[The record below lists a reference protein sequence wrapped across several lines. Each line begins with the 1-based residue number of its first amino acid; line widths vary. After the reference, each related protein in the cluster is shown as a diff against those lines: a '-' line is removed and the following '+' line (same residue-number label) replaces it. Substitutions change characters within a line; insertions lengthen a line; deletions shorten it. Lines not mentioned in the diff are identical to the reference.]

1 MLNIYRHFIKYK
13 NRFKNLKKKYCRYIH
28 IFSNYCS
35 ALAIAEASKESYPDD
50 ESLSGSMLSLAHSNS
65 STSFPPN
72 SL

>member
-1 MLNIYRHFIKYK
+1 MYLYTF
-13 NRFKNLKKKYCRYIH
+13 
-28 IFSNYCS
+28 FSNYCS

>member
-1 MLNIYRHFIKYK
+1 MLNIYHHFIKYK
-13 NRFKNLKKKYCRYIH
+13 NRFKNLKKNIVDIY

-50 ESLSGSMLSLAHSNS
+50 ESLSGSMLSLDHSNS